1 VIKLNN
7 ANNEW
12 KVNKLIVEKLD
23 NEYQISVSNILKDS
37 IGIFK
42 DKKYNRILD
51 LGCGTGRNS
60 LFFAQHRF
68 KVFASDIS
76 TELLEVLRN
85 KVINKKI

>member
-1 VIKLNN
+1 MIKLNN

-42 DKKYNRILD
+42 DKKI
-51 LGCGTGRNS
+51 
-60 LFFAQHRF
+60 
-68 KVFASDIS
+68 
-76 TELLEVLRN
+76 
-85 KVINKKI
+85 

>member
-1 VIKLNN
+1 MLKEIKQILKGKIYIQFTNWVSEIYKTLGKIIFKVIKLNN

-42 DKKYNRILD
+42 DKKI
-51 LGCGTGRNS
+51 
-60 LFFAQHRF
+60 
-68 KVFASDIS
+68 
-76 TELLEVLRN
+76 
-85 KVINKKI
+85 